1 MKKDTI
7 VPFEARPAVRPEER
21 GQRAVDR
28 QVAEVVEICKA
39 MKSGEGLEELFV
51 KWLGRIRVDP
61 DAERPTPAEL
71 VYRVSDANDG
81 VVFATPERARYVDG
95 LFDALDSKTW
105 GEFRSRIPAGEWE
118 ELASMLEEVPAEDA
132 PFDVACVPGFCDG
145 DWPPWLQKEI
155 LRVLPPPLVKK
166 YAEAVMS
173 CINGVYFHIKQ
184 EDLPALLAEL
194 ERRGIR
200 AVHAPGL
207 QFD

>member
-1 MKKDTI
+1 MKKDTV

-61 DAERPTPAEL
+61 GTERPTPAEL

-81 VVFATPERARYVDG
+81 VVLATPERARYVDG

-105 GEFRSRIPAGEWE
+105 GEFRSRIRSEW
-118 ELASMLEEVPAEDA
+118 L
-132 PFDVACVPGFCDG
+132 GYG
-145 DWPPWLQKEI
+145 
-155 LRVLPPPLVKK
+155 
-166 YAEAVMS
+166 
-173 CINGVYFHIKQ
+173 
-184 EDLPALLAEL
+184 
-194 ERRGIR
+194 
-200 AVHAPGL
+200 GL
-207 QFD
+207 QIRRRAMTA